1 MHPKPVE
8 PHLTKHIARI
18 CTAVA
23 HAQRVE
29 IVLALDAGERD
40 VTSICEA
47 LGCSQS
53 RTSQQ
58 LALLRRAGVVT
69 TRRDGRRIYYRL
81 VDSRAAHWVRS
92 ASEFRLDR
100 SSE

>member
-1 MHPKPVE
+1 MHAKPAESHV
-8 PHLTKHIARI
+8 TKHIARI

-29 IVLALDAGERD
+29 IVLALDSGERD
-40 VTSICEA
+40 VTSICET

-69 TRRDGRRIYYRL
+69 TRRDGRRIFYRL
-81 VDSRAAHWVRS
+81 VDARAAHWVRS

-100 SSE
+100 ATD